1 MDLFLKISIVIAT
14 TYSILIPDL
23 FQQRNTKQ
31 RPTLFRTYS
40 NKENTKQRPHLFRT
54 YSNKENTKQQSTI
67 PHLFQQRNTK
77 QQPRT
82 FSNKETQSNDLGR
95 KLGLRLGLIVRRVGE
110 HGLIHCT

>member
-40 NKENTKQRPHLFRT
+40 NKEKTKQRPHLFQQREHKAT
-54 YSNKENTKQQSTI
+54 INYSAPIPTKKHKATAPTI
-67 PHLFQQRNTK
+67 PHLFQQRNHKPT
-77 QQPRT
+77 T
-82 FSNKETQSNDLGR
+82 WDGNWG
-95 KLGLRLGLIVRRVGE
+95 
-110 HGLIHCT
+110 